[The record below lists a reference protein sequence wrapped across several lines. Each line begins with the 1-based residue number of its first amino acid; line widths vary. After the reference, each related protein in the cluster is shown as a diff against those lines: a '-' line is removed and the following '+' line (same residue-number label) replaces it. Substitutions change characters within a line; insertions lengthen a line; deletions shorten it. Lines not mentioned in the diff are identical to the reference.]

1 MSEAEKDNNN
11 ASFLIPLTVNNKYYN
26 LKLIKGGKMEER
38 ITKEELLEK
47 VIPHV
52 AEGKEIILR
61 IWESFPNPRLRREI
75 DVLIVLNDKLLA
87 QKESIEKSEHVSKEV
102 QNLYEEMLEKL
113 EEVHG
118 LLKKEVIMRGLMS
131 EEEISKIWDTS
142 ETKNSED
149 GKIT

>member
-1 MSEAEKDNNN
+1 
-11 ASFLIPLTVNNKYYN
+11 
-26 LKLIKGGKMEER
+26 MEER
-38 ITKEELLEK
+38 ITKEELPK
-47 VIPHV
+47 KAIPRV
-52 AEGKEIILR
+52 AKGKEVILR
-61 IWESFPNPRLRREI
+61 ILRREI

-87 QKESIEKSEHVSKEV
+87 QKESIEKSEHVPKEV
-102 QNLYEEMLEKL
+102 QNLYEEMLKKL

-131 EEEISKIWDTS
+131 EEEISKIWGTS